1 MLENIFP
8 VVVFGAVAFSVV
20 MSVVFLIGRGGS
32 VSDQIGQ
39 GGMARDSEVAEIV
52 TVSSPSI
59 SSPAG
64 RAEQER
70 EIRQMLS
77 ARSERLVKKGE
88 PPLDLDAEVAKLLA
102 PQQGGHDAGLV
113 DEVRQ
118 LVNAKNERRARQGL
132 EPLDVATEVER
143 TLQELNP

>member
-1 MLENIFP
+1 MLQNIFP

-20 MSVVFLIGRGGS
+20 MSVVFIVGRGGS
-32 VSDQIGQ
+32 VYDQIGH
-39 GGMARDSEVAEIV
+39 GGMTRDSEAGEMV
-52 TVSSPSI
+52 TVSSPSV

-77 ARSERLVKKGE
+77 ARNDRLVKKGE
-88 PPLDLDAEVAKLLA
+88 PALDLDAEVAKLLA
-102 PQQGGHDAGLV
+102 PQPGGHDAGLV